1 MKKDRFLTGILVGI
15 GGLVVLALVLFFFRP
30 DYQVYRA
37 DSAPDA
43 VVHNYILAIINK
55 DYVRAYGYLADLQ
68 HKPTYDEFR
77 QAFLN
82 GMLNP
87 GSTGADIGQASISGD
102 QASVILTV
110 YYGFNDPFSSRS
122 GTPER
127 AVLVNQ
133 NGAWKVSSLP
143 VGSYWGY
150 DWYQDPYQ
158 LKQQQQQP

>member
-1 MKKDRFLTGILVGI
+1 MKRDRFLIGILIGL
-15 GGLVVLALVLFFFRP
+15 GGLVILALVLFFTRP
-30 DYQVYRA
+30 DYQVYREE
-37 DSAPDA
+37 STPDA

-55 DYVRAYGYLADLQ
+55 DYGRAYNYLADLQ
-68 HKPTYDEFR
+68 HKPTYDDFR

-82 GMLNP
+82 GMVNP
-87 GSTGADIGQASISGD
+87 GNTGADIGQASISGD
-102 QASVILTV
+102 QASVTLTV

-133 NGAWKVSSLP
+133 NGAWNVSSLP

-150 DWYQDPYQ
+150 DWYQNPNQ
-158 LKQQQQQP
+158 LKQQP